1 MKQSFS
7 GFYSPTDEEISNAW
21 RDKNTIFIFDTNV
34 FLDIYSYKESTREDF
49 FSSLEKLKENI
60 WIPFHVGLEYQRN
73 RLSVISRAKAVFRH
87 AKKELN
93 AMKGLENKDEIK
105 RITDMFPSLLKKTS
119 DLSKK
124 IDSLID
130 GYENSLKE
138 LDDKQ
143 PCVRSHDRIREKLNE
158 LFCDKVGDAP
168 SQEKINEIES
178 EGEDRY
184 KNKIPP
190 GFKDD
195 NKEEFFCYG
204 NVRYKNKYGDLII
217 WKQIIEHLDSNKE
230 INNVIFITND
240 TKKDWWFTIDSG
252 GDKRVGP
259 HALLIDEIKKLENV
273 KLFDMYTSA
282 DFLQNTSN
290 YYPDFEVSENSISDV
305 KEIERN
311 NNLSD
316 YHADS
321 DDIFSIMYN
330 FNDLDKWKFHK
341 LSELNEIN
349 KLKERYN
356 SLITLEKAAAIGGAS
371 SLTDTKLMDSLNEYK
386 KFMTVAEANS
396 AISKSFKD
404 ITDVSK
410 NVALRMKIIDDFK
423 RKEKFLK
430 YLQKQYDSQK
440 EIIFNDIAHFQEEDD
455 E

>member
-7 GFYSPTDEEISNAW
+7 GFYSPTDEEISKAW
-21 RDKNTIFIFDTNV
+21 LDKNTIFIFDTNV
-34 FLDIYSYKESTREDF
+34 FLNIYSYKESTREDF
-49 FSSLEKLKENI
+49 FSSLKKLKNNI
-60 WIPFHVGLEYQRN
+60 WIPFHVGLEYQRH
-73 RLSVISRAKAVFRH
+73 RLEVISRAKGIFRQT
-87 AKKELN
+87 KKQLSDI
-93 AMKGLENKDEIK
+93 KGLENKDVMKI
-105 RITDMFPSLLKKTS
+105 ITDRFPSLLDKTRA
-119 DLSKK
+119 LSKD
-124 IDSLID
+124 IDKLID
-130 GYENSLKE
+130 EYEKNLDE

-143 PCVRSHDRIREKLNE
+143 PCVRSHDEIREKLNE
-158 LFCDKVGDAP
+158 LFSNKVGSEP
-168 SQEKINEIES
+168 SQEIINDIES
-178 EGEDRY
+178 EGEERY

-195 NKEEFFCYG
+195 PKDGEFFYG
-204 NVRYKNKYGDLII
+204 NVKYKNKYGDLII
-217 WKQIIEHLDSNKE
+217 WKQIIEYVKSNKE
-230 INNVIFITND
+230 IKNVIFITDD
-240 TKKDWWFTIDSG
+240 TKADWWFTIDSG
-252 GDKRVGP
+252 GNKRVGP
-259 HALLIDEIKKLENV
+259 HALLINEIKKLDNV
-273 KLFDMYTSA
+273 KLFDMYTTA

-321 DDIFSIMYN
+321 DDIFSIIYN

-349 KLKERYN
+349 KLKEMYN
-356 SLITLEKAAAIGGAS
+356 SLITPAKAAAIGGAS

-386 KFMTVAEANS
+386 KFMTVDEANR

-410 NVALRMKIIDDFK
+410 NVALNMKIIDDFK
-423 RKEKFLK
+423 RQEKFLK

-440 EIIFNDIAHFQEEDD
+440 EMFLNHIDSFQEDD
-455 E
+455 K